1 MEGVRE
7 EGGGRRGKGEGGR
20 GREMGEGK
28 GKGGNESGEGGGAY
42 VTRLNF
48 KTGLSAY
55 CGGDNGSL
63 IVFLY
68 CICDSSRR
76 CRRFNLS

>member
-1 MEGVRE
+1 MEGGRE
-7 EGGGRRGKGEGGR
+7 EGKGGR

-55 CGGDNGSL
+55 
-63 IVFLY
+63 
-68 CICDSSRR
+68 
-76 CRRFNLS
+76 